1 MEELKPYLASLTQYM
16 INSGMELAPL
26 PKVIFKNDET
36 NAEDV
41 LSRTAHY
48 NPNNNSITLFISKRH
63 PKDIL
68 RSYAHEMI
76 HHNQNLENRLN
87 NITTTNINEDDYL
100 KEIEREAYEKGNMIF
115 RGWENNY
122 KQNIKENKMTDM
134 VENTKNTEKKYKT
147 EFDNKR
153 DLVKWV
159 NSLNL
164 TEAQNLYLAILG
176 PKYFDEYSEDIKEL
190 KIRLINV
197 WSANQHIYNKKTI
210 ESRNNFPIIKVFDN
224 SIKKDGKNIHNILAA
239 TVTSDTFY
247 GKTISYEKAYKNY
260 TLTSEE
266 FELPLINI
274 SFEEFKNKCL
284 SLKDQIFIY
293 DMEDSDIF
301 VIFGNN
307 GVNWYD
313 DENSNNPLQS
323 AIKFKQNIKENKMT
337 VKELRKL
344 IREAIYNELNENED
358 KTWEIIYI
366 DKGIQKSVLVKG
378 YSAIVETNKW
388 RNQNPDKEFIQIQLY
403 SLNELEVKNEDPS
416 TLKPAIVFDSN
427 KKQHFI
433 SLVNKSGK
441 VNSLGPL
448 ISEDDIKKVNAGNT
462 NDFCKKANQLY
473 SNLDENVILEN
484 TNLKVVKIVDSC
496 KLDENKHKNVSLLNL
511 ANEYVAEH
519 GDVTPEELAKGLKI
533 DLKTAKKLVMDLED
547 DFKNYYGNEE
557 DLTEDLSSK
566 LDENK
571 INLRKSLRKIIKEEL
586 QNTSLI
592 NEDLDT
598 DIANVNKQIETLITQ
613 MSPLQKKKADLEK
626 KKADLTK
633 KKADQDLAASKITTE
648 STANATGTG
657 ATMTAGTGEQ
667 YATKFAFKKKKKT
680 KLNENDMSFRKKV
693 KSNFNQIVTLYDT
706 PEEDLS
712 HDDLSW
718 ELIEL
723 LQSSE
728 SQIEKFLDQLIAIS
742 DKYPEASTED
752 WLNIYL
758 RTNKNR

>member
-16 INSGMELAPL
+16 VNSGMELAPL

-41 LSRTAHY
+41 LARTAHY
-48 NPNNNSITLFISKRH
+48 DPNNNSITLFISKRH

-122 KQNIKENKMTDM
+122 KQNIKENKMT
-134 VENTKNTEKKYKT
+134 
-147 EFDNKR
+147 
-153 DLVKWV
+153 
-159 NSLNL
+159 
-164 TEAQNLYLAILG
+164 
-176 PKYFDEYSEDIKEL
+176 
-190 KIRLINV
+190 
-197 WSANQHIYNKKTI
+197 
-210 ESRNNFPIIKVFDN
+210 
-224 SIKKDGKNIHNILAA
+224 
-239 TVTSDTFY
+239 
-247 GKTISYEKAYKNY
+247 
-260 TLTSEE
+260 
-266 FELPLINI
+266 
-274 SFEEFKNKCL
+274 
-284 SLKDQIFIY
+284 
-293 DMEDSDIF
+293 
-301 VIFGNN
+301 
-307 GVNWYD
+307 
-313 DENSNNPLQS
+313 
-323 AIKFKQNIKENKMT
+323 

-344 IREAIYNELNENED
+344 IREAIY
-358 KTWEIIYI
+358 
-366 DKGIQKSVLVKG
+366 
-378 YSAIVETNKW
+378 
-388 RNQNPDKEFIQIQLY
+388 
-403 SLNELEVKNEDPS
+403 NELEVKNEDPS

-473 SNLDENVILEN
+473 SNLDENTILEN
-484 TNLKVVKIVDSC
+484 TNLKVIKIVDSC
-496 KLDENKHKNVSLLNL
+496 KLDENK
-511 ANEYVAEH
+511 
-519 GDVTPEELAKGLKI
+519 
-533 DLKTAKKLVMDLED
+533 
-547 DFKNYYGNEE
+547 
-557 DLTEDLSSK
+557 
-566 LDENK
+566 
-571 INLRKSLRKIIKEEL
+571 INLRESLRKIIKEEL

-613 MSPLQKKKADLEK
+613 MAPLQKKKADLEK

-667 YATKFAFKKKKKT
+667 YTTKFAFKKKKKT
-680 KLNENDMSFRKKV
+680 KLN
-693 KSNFNQIVTLYDT
+693 
-706 PEEDLS
+706 
-712 HDDLSW
+712 
-718 ELIEL
+718 
-723 LQSSE
+723 
-728 SQIEKFLDQLIAIS
+728 
-742 DKYPEASTED
+742 
-752 WLNIYL
+752 
-758 RTNKNR
+758 KNR

>member
-16 INSGMELAPL
+16 VNSGMELAPL

-41 LSRTAHY
+41 LARTAHY
-48 NPNNNSITLFISKRH
+48 DPNNNSITLFISKRH

-122 KQNIKENKMTDM
+122 KQNIKENKMT
-134 VENTKNTEKKYKT
+134 
-147 EFDNKR
+147 
-153 DLVKWV
+153 
-159 NSLNL
+159 
-164 TEAQNLYLAILG
+164 
-176 PKYFDEYSEDIKEL
+176 
-190 KIRLINV
+190 
-197 WSANQHIYNKKTI
+197 
-210 ESRNNFPIIKVFDN
+210 
-224 SIKKDGKNIHNILAA
+224 
-239 TVTSDTFY
+239 
-247 GKTISYEKAYKNY
+247 
-260 TLTSEE
+260 
-266 FELPLINI
+266 
-274 SFEEFKNKCL
+274 
-284 SLKDQIFIY
+284 
-293 DMEDSDIF
+293 
-301 VIFGNN
+301 
-307 GVNWYD
+307 
-313 DENSNNPLQS
+313 
-323 AIKFKQNIKENKMT
+323 

-344 IREAIYNELNENED
+344 IREAIY
-358 KTWEIIYI
+358 
-366 DKGIQKSVLVKG
+366 
-378 YSAIVETNKW
+378 
-388 RNQNPDKEFIQIQLY
+388 
-403 SLNELEVKNEDPS
+403 NELEVKNEDPS

-473 SNLDENVILEN
+473 SNLDENTILEN

-496 KLDENKHKNVSLLNL
+496 KLDENKHKNISLLNL

-667 YATKFAFKKKKKT
+667 YATKFAFKKKKK
-680 KLNENDMSFRKKV
+680 
-693 KSNFNQIVTLYDT
+693 
-706 PEEDLS
+706 
-712 HDDLSW
+712 
-718 ELIEL
+718 
-723 LQSSE
+723 
-728 SQIEKFLDQLIAIS
+728 
-742 DKYPEASTED
+742 
-752 WLNIYL
+752 
-758 RTNKNR
+758 